1 MKNRVVSLIL
11 ALGLLISL
19 AACAASPKPSAIAP
33 VTQAPATGIPALADT
48 DANREDDQ
56 NAPPQNGGVRVFTDS
71 VGREVELPASIERV
85 AVSGPMAQ
93 MALIALCPEKLVG
106 IAASFDA
113 GAEQFVPPEYYNLPL
128 LGQLYG
134 SDAAINLEELA
145 VINPQVI
152 IDIGEPKK
160 TVKED
165 LDGLSEQVGIPTVH
179 ITATLATMA
188 DAYRL
193 LGELVGETKRA
204 ERLAQY
210 CERVYGRGMMI
221 ASSLGEHAP
230 TVLYCLGEDGLNV
243 LARGAFHSELLD
255 FMSNNIAVVD
265 DPSARGT
272 GNETDMEQLMLWDP
286 DIIFFA
292 PDVNFEEIG
301 GDPVWQQLKAVQ
313 NGSYYRVPSGPY
325 NWMGNPPAVNR
336 YLGILWMPVIL
347 YPELVDYD
355 LYEETREYYE
365 LFYHT
370 DLTREQFDELTSGS
384 IPGAV

>member
-11 ALGLLISL
+11 ALGLLLSL
-19 AACAASPKPSAIAP
+19 TSCAAAPKPTVIAP
-33 VTQAPATGIPALADT
+33 GTQPPAAPAPTASVTVDT
-48 DANREDDQ
+48 TSV
-56 NAPPQNGGVRVFTDS
+56 PPQRGARMFTDS
-71 VGREVELPASIERV
+71 VGREIELPVSLERI

-106 IAASFDA
+106 IAAEFDE
-113 GAEQFVPPEYYNLPL
+113 GAEQFIPPEYYNLPL

-134 SDAAINLEELA
+134 SDIAINLEELA
-145 VINPQVI
+145 MINPQVI
-152 IDIGEPKK
+152 IDVGEPKK

-165 LDGLSEQVGIPTVH
+165 LDGLTEQVGIPSVH

-193 LGELVGETKRA
+193 LGELVGEPERA
-204 ERLAQY
+204 ERIAQY

-230 TVLYCLGEDGLNV
+230 TVLYCLGETGMNV
-243 LARGAFHSELLD
+243 LAKGAFHSELLD
-255 FMSNNIAVVD
+255 LMSNNIAIVD
-265 DPSARGT
+265 EPSARGT

-286 DIIFFA
+286 DVIFFA
-292 PDVNFEEIG
+292 PEVNYEEIG
-301 GDPVWQQLKAVQ
+301 NDPVWQQLAAVK
-313 NGSYYRVPSGPY
+313 NGSYYRVPAGPY

-347 YPELVDYD
+347 YPDLVDYD

-365 LFYHT
+365 LFYHA
-370 DLTREQFDELTSGS
+370 DLTLEQFDELTSGS